1 MVEQYSKPQSIFL
14 EGSLSHESQILV
26 ADSETRTEEI
36 IDDDFDGTEDEP
48 AVRLANALIN
58 NFLKSYL
65 LFCLGCI
72 KQQNDI
78 VSD

>member
-1 MVEQYSKPQSIFL
+1 MEESAKPQSIFL

-48 AVRLANALIN
+48 AVRNYSTC
-58 NFLKSYL
+58 FYY
-65 LFCLGCI
+65 
-72 KQQNDI
+72 
-78 VSD
+78 